1 MCHQHHSVT
10 LYITL
15 YTGCTAAGRVQ
26 GDVQGV
32 QDDVTHIIGSMCVVQ
47 QSTVLIPCKYIHPQ
61 HEQLSSVEWLHEKSP
76 EEEVRVSQDPAFE
89 GRVEFVQSDAR
100 NCSLILRD
108 VRKSDAGIF
117 RLVHNTASGQI
128 RMNAQGIR
136 LDVTDAEVEVQT
148 ESDNVTEG
156 DWILFICGSCIPS
169 VTATYIWRKDG
180 RLHSRHHGENLLYL
194 ESVGLED
201 RGRYLCTI
209 SGHEGLNS
217 TSVDI
222 TVRPVYPPKNVSVSV
237 SRSGVIVEGDSVT
250 LNCISDSNPPAEI
263 SWIKGGMILQSGD
276 TYSITNIK
284 SEASGNY
291 YCSARNKH
299 RSLNSS
305 AVTVNV
311 MCKSTLILDQFWMI
325 ICSITEC
332 HLTLF
337 VFLDPPKSV
346 SVSVSPSGVIVEGD
360 SVTLNCISD
369 SNPPAEIS
377 WIKGG
382 TIVGSGRIFSIS
394 NISSD
399 HSGEYKCRSRNK
411 HGEKDSEAVKLNV
424 MYRPRNVSVSVSR
437 SGVIVEGDSVTLNC
451 ISDSNPPAE
460 ISWIKGGMILQS
472 GDTYSITNIKSEASG
487 NYYCSARN
495 KHGSRTSSAVTVN
508 VMYPPKSVSVS
519 VSPPSGVIVEGD
531 SLTLN
536 CISDSNPPALN
547 FSWFKE
553 NETSAVGS
561 GQSFSISSFNSSF
574 SGRFYCE
581 AQNKYG
587 SQRSASVSLT
597 VKESSWSSVT
607 VGITASV
614 VVTVILMLVLWL
626 LIRRK
631 RVTPSE
637 ERNHRGS
644 RRHKTVRQSSPASSH
659 VCPVSYEGRIDS
671 LIIVCRQVESPEDAY
686 MTLDPKSRCSEYDTL
701 DGSTTLLSGTYK
713 HPDRVTVTEAFWTV
727 NPVKDENRINLLD
740 LLDYRGRVEYL
751 PIKDKNFV
759 LKLSNVRREDE
770 GMYCI
775 RILTKVERERYLG
788 YPGIQLNVTEL
799 RVEIPEEVVEKD
811 SPVLLCKSTCNLS
824 ERTDFFWYK
833 NGESLSES
841 SVGNRLILRSVS
853 SDDTGNYSCAARDQ
867 EHLPSPAVTLS
878 VRYPPKSVSVS
889 VSPSGVIVEGDS
901 VTLNCISDS
910 NPPALNFSWFK
921 ENETSAVGS
930 GQSFSISSFNSSFS
944 GRFYCEAQNKYG
956 SRRSV
961 SLFVSATVAGVQN
974 TGVYAAAGIGAVLIG
989 ICIIVVVITIL
1000 RKRVTPSEERN
1011 HRGSRHHKTVESPE
1025 NAYMTLDPKS
1035 RCSEYDTLDNMKRS
1049 CDTDNPEDQDTT
1061 YYNMDK

>member
-1 MCHQHHSVT
+1 MVCPAVLLHCFIWISLMAT
-10 LYITL
+10 
-15 YTGCTAAGRVQ
+15 
-26 GDVQGV
+26 GV

-169 VTATYIWRKDG
+169 MTATYIWRKDG

-237 SRSGVIVEGDSVT
+237 SPSGVIVEGDSVT

-311 MCKSTLILDQFWMI
+311 M
-325 ICSITEC
+325 
-332 HLTLF
+332 
-337 VFLDPPKSV
+337 
-346 SVSVSPSGVIVEGD
+346 
-360 SVTLNCISD
+360 
-369 SNPPAEIS
+369 
-377 WIKGG
+377 
-382 TIVGSGRIFSIS
+382 
-394 NISSD
+394 
-399 HSGEYKCRSRNK
+399 
-411 HGEKDSEAVKLNV
+411 
-424 MYRPRNVSVSVSR
+424 
-437 SGVIVEGDSVTLNC
+437 
-451 ISDSNPPAE
+451 
-460 ISWIKGGMILQS
+460 
-472 GDTYSITNIKSEASG
+472 
-487 NYYCSARN
+487 
-495 KHGSRTSSAVTVN
+495 
-508 VMYPPKSVSVS
+508 
-519 VSPPSGVIVEGD
+519 
-531 SLTLN
+531 
-536 CISDSNPPALN
+536 
-547 FSWFKE
+547 
-553 NETSAVGS
+553 
-561 GQSFSISSFNSSF
+561 
-574 SGRFYCE
+574 
-581 AQNKYG
+581 
-587 SQRSASVSLT
+587 
-597 VKESSWSSVT
+597 
-607 VGITASV
+607 
-614 VVTVILMLVLWL
+614 
-626 LIRRK
+626 
-631 RVTPSE
+631 
-637 ERNHRGS
+637 
-644 RRHKTVRQSSPASSH
+644 
-659 VCPVSYEGRIDS
+659 
-671 LIIVCRQVESPEDAY
+671 
-686 MTLDPKSRCSEYDTL
+686 
-701 DGSTTLLSGTYK
+701 
-713 HPDRVTVTEAFWTV
+713 
-727 NPVKDENRINLLD
+727 
-740 LLDYRGRVEYL
+740 
-751 PIKDKNFV
+751 
-759 LKLSNVRREDE
+759 
-770 GMYCI
+770 
-775 RILTKVERERYLG
+775 
-788 YPGIQLNVTEL
+788 
-799 RVEIPEEVVEKD
+799 
-811 SPVLLCKSTCNLS
+811 
-824 ERTDFFWYK
+824 
-833 NGESLSES
+833 
-841 SVGNRLILRSVS
+841 
-853 SDDTGNYSCAARDQ
+853 
-867 EHLPSPAVTLS
+867 
-878 VRYPPKSVSVS
+878 YPPKSVSVS

-961 SLFVSATVAGVQN
+961 SLFVSATVAGGQN
-974 TGVYAAAGIGAVLIG
+974 TGVYAAAGIGAALIG
-989 ICIIVVVITIL
+989 ICIIAVVITIL

-1025 NAYMTLDPKS
+1025 DAYMTLDPKS